1 MAAIVVA
8 EVAPE
13 PDVIVIETYSSE
25 PEVLSKALDVVEPDK
40 SVEPVQPEKGIESTS
55 EKSHAI
61 WKTRFKTGDAPTRAA
76 AVGELA
82 EMDENQAFSIL
93 TDLFDDESEE
103 VRNNAARAL
112 FDFKPNR
119 ADSFTRALREASP
132 ERRKRIAKAMDRSGL
147 AEEAVSGLAGKSRE
161 ITYDS
166 FSLLFLMAKA
176 GETAMLLKTIEQ
188 HSNMSVQLSVIKL
201 LTFSNQPDIV
211 AKFRSL
217 AVKGALPPEVRS
229 AVMESIYQ
237 MSSNARESNS
247 SVH

>member
-1 MAAIVVA
+1 
-8 EVAPE
+8 
-13 PDVIVIETYSSE
+13 
-25 PEVLSKALDVVEPDK
+25 
-40 SVEPVQPEKGIESTS
+40 
-55 EKSHAI
+55 
-61 WKTRFKTGDAPTRAA
+61 
-76 AVGELA
+76 
-82 EMDENQAFSIL
+82 
-93 TDLFDDESEE
+93 
-103 VRNNAARAL
+103 
-112 FDFKPNR
+112 
-119 ADSFTRALREASP
+119 
-132 ERRKRIAKAMDRSGL
+132 MDRSGL